1 MTGIPCWT
9 RSPSRGK
16 RFGIAQGGIPAQ
28 ILGWNWD
35 FSPSPAWM
43 RRFSSRISQ
52 FPLIPG
58 SRRGFQGVFPT
69 GFDTDSGFHLFFGGV
84 FPNQNPKI
92 PPFSQRKIP
101 PSRSEELG
109 AAASD
114 LQHHPRTWKILTQPQ
129 KFHVFPQ
136 EFPAFP
142 PNYTQHRRRVRIPR
156 FWVLFPVFI
165 SINYRHLPARW
176 GRAQAGIPGNAG
188 PGLPNPHV

>member
-1 MTGIPCWT
+1 MG
-9 RSPSRGK
+9 SPR
-16 RFGIAQGGIPAQ
+16 A
-28 ILGWNWD
+28 
-35 FSPSPAWM
+35 
-43 RRFSSRISQ
+43 
-52 FPLIPG
+52 G
-58 SRRGFQGVFPT
+58 SRRRFRVGIGTFPPLQCGRGDFPAGSRNSRSSRAAVVASRGFSQPDSTRIQDFTFFWG
-69 GFDTDSGFHLFFGGV
+69 GFFA
-84 FPNQNPKI
+84 NQNPKI

-142 PNYTQHRRRVRIPR
+142 PNYTRHRHRVGIPR

-165 SINYRHLPARW
+165 SINYRRLPARW